1 MHPFRVGAL
10 AFVFRS
16 SLFRP
21 VKWNNGNLLQLN
33 RFVHVENPENPT
45 LDKHDN
51 DDDSSQLL
59 NSYDTKTSI
68 KPGTVYFVSTPIGN
82 LDDISVRAM
91 KVMVIQLLW
100 IY

>member
-21 VKWNNGNLLQLN
+21 VKWNNGNLLQLH
-33 RFVHVENPENPT
+33 RFVHSASVVEKPT
-45 LDKHDN
+45 LDKHDDDELL

-91 KVMVIQLLW
+91 KVI
-100 IY
+100 